1 MFSESW
7 AEDKGRS
14 CWMVL
19 LPAVQPQVCSV
30 SPGAA
35 VGAPGH
41 THVEAG
47 NNEVSAG
54 WSGAVAYSVWG
65 SQQPSR
71 PTAFQR
77 GTVQKSRHHAEEPC
91 STPEGPLA
99 LP

>member
-1 MFSESW
+1 
-7 AEDKGRS
+7 
-14 CWMVL
+14 MVL

-54 WSGAVAYSVWG
+54 WSGAVAYGV
-65 SQQPSR
+65 
-71 PTAFQR
+71 
-77 GTVQKSRHHAEEPC
+77 
-91 STPEGPLA
+91 
-99 LP
+99 